1 MPATR
6 WSTLP
11 PLHHFM
17 DKMVSI
23 PHTKVSMSIST
34 FLGILQLLCLF
45 WKTDTM
51 IKHSIGLWLYLQNI
65 VANAQVF
72 CLEHRTYANHKC
84 TKANE
89 QDVTVLVCPICSQS
103 VRSVPNEDP
112 NVTWE
117 RHVQTNCNPS
127 NYAKAN
133 KKPRYAFSNQTGVWH
148 SDLYM
153 DFCKMKNKDLAPTY
167 SDGYKNWHKQQLCCC
182 CCFWKWDVFLGGNAR
197 PLTCF

>member
-1 MPATR
+1 VQVAENKKQVEEWGRLLFQILVNTARCQIANKLIFFPSPVMPATR
-6 WSTLP
+6 WSTSP

-17 DKMVSI
+17 DKMVYI
-23 PHTKVSMSIST
+23 PHTKVRMSIST
-34 FLGILQLLCLF
+34 FPGILQLLCLF

-51 IKHSIGLWLYLQNI
+51 IQHLIGLWLYLQNI

-148 SDLYM
+148 SDL
-153 DFCKMKNKDLAPTY
+153 T
-167 SDGYKNWHKQQLCCC
+167 
-182 CCFWKWDVFLGGNAR
+182 
-197 PLTCF
+197 